1 VWTKIPNNM
10 ARDPY
15 QVLGVPKAASADD
28 IKKAYR
34 RLAKKL
40 HPDLNPG
47 NAKVADQFKEVSA
60 ANDILSDPDKRKRY
74 DAGEIDAD
82 GRERAPRGFYG
93 DPGAQAGAAGGFR
106 RGPRG
111 GTYSSQAEEGSD
123 RYQQRFRFD
132 DIFGEGGIFSDFFGQ
147 GGGQGGGQA
156 GVRGGQPKGRD
167 VRLRLTLPF
176 AEAARG
182 TTKTASMPNG
192 RTLEVK
198 IPAGVEEG
206 QTLRLKGQGMP
217 SDERGGV
224 PGDAFVE
231 VHVAPDSTF
240 TVKDLDVTVDAKVPL
255 RDALLG
261 GTVTVP
267 TLDGKATVTV
277 PKHANSGQLLR
288 LKGKGIARGG
298 KTGDQYVRILIVLPD
313 DPAEIAALEG
323 ALQDEK
329 TAAAGRRKS

>member
-1 VWTKIPNNM
+1 M

-15 QVLGVPKAASADD
+15 QVLGVSKTASADD

-47 NAKVADQFKEVSA
+47 NAKVAEQFKEVAS

-74 DAGEIDAD
+74 DAGEIDA
-82 GRERAPRGFYG
+82 GGNQRAPHGYYH
-93 DPGAQAGAAGGFR
+93 PGAGGPGAGAGFR
-106 RGPRG
+106 RQQRG

-132 DIFGEGGIFSDFFGQ
+132 DIFGEGGIFSDFFAQ
-147 GGGQGGGQA
+147 GGAQA
-156 GVRGGQPKGRD
+156 GARGQPKGRD

-198 IPAGVEEG
+198 IPAGVQDG
-206 QTLRLKGQGMP
+206 QTLRLKGQGMT

-231 VHVAPDSTF
+231 VHIAPDSIF
-240 TVKDLDVTVDAKVPL
+240 TAKDLDVTVDAKVPL
-255 RDALLG
+255 RDAVLG
-261 GTVTVP
+261 GAVTVP
-267 TLDGKATVTV
+267 TLDGKATVTI
-277 PKHANSGQLLR
+277 PKRANSGQLLR

-313 DPAEIAALEG
+313 DAAELTAVEG
-323 ALQDEK
+323 ALRGE
-329 TAAAGRRKS
+329 TEAADGRKKS

>member
-1 VWTKIPNNM
+1 M

-15 QVLGVPKAASADD
+15 QVLGVSKTASADD

-74 DAGEIDAD
+74 DAGEIDA
-82 GRERAPRGFYG
+82 GGNERAPRGYGYG
-93 DPGAQAGAAGGFR
+93 DAGTAGAGAAGGFR
-106 RGPRG
+106 RAQRG
-111 GTYSSQAEEGSD
+111 QRGFYSSQAEDSD

-132 DIFGEGGIFSDFFGQ
+132 DIFGEGGVFSDFFSQ
-147 GGGQGGGQA
+147 GQA
-156 GVRGGQPKGRD
+156 QGETRRAQPRGRD

-182 TTKTASMPNG
+182 TTKTATLPNG
-192 RTLEVK
+192 RTVEVK
-198 IPAGVEEG
+198 IPAGVQEG

-217 SDERGGV
+217 SEVSGP

-231 VHVAPDSTF
+231 VHVAPDSIF
-240 TVKDLDVTVDAKVPL
+240 TAKDLDITVEAKVPL
-255 RDALLG
+255 RDAVLG
-261 GTVTVP
+261 GKITVP
-267 TLDGKATVTV
+267 TLDGRATVSV

-288 LKGKGIARGG
+288 LKGKGISRGG

-313 DPAEIAALEG
+313 DPAEMAAVEN
-323 ALQDEK
+323 ALQQSEN